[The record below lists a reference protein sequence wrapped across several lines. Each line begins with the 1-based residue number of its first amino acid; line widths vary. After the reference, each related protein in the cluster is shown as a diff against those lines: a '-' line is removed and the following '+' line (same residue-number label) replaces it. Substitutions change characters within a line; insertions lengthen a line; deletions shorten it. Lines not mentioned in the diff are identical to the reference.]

1 MVKIL
6 TEHRDYLAPNFDLT
20 TIPKF
25 DEVQQNPLLVWPQN
39 EPTIGES
46 MYFHAQ
52 CRGNF
57 VWASRPQY
65 HPELVI
71 MAAHLARGYHTT
83 LYQIIATFLADAWD
97 NHPAEVNWQPTH
109 VLDFSQAKA
118 ALITVRELMH
128 RLMFETRIENFFC
141 HYNWG
146 EPIVLVQAIS
156 WQLIVN
162 GRVHLD
168 LPQAPDYLDQLATD
182 KKWQIERA
190 KKAEQ
195 IRQLQQRRGGEPVIK
210 IHWIETAEQ
219 FKEMFKEDADL
230 EKFPTKP
237 KPTKKLRP
245 MKARSLHYCENA
257 YDPGYVRKWG
267 DVEYKQVGGKAILK
281 QSNTDGLQGKSGF
294 YEDD

>member
-1 MVKIL
+1 MVKIPIEHHNYL
-6 TEHRDYLAPNFDLT
+6 TPNFDLT
-20 TIPKF
+20 TIPDF

-97 NHPAEVNWQPTH
+97 NHPAEVNWHPTH
-109 VLDFSQAKA
+109 ALDFSQAKA

-128 RLMFETRIENFFC
+128 RLMFETRIENFFGD
-141 HYNWG
+141 YNWG

-195 IRQLQQRRGGEPVIK
+195 IRQLQQRRGGEPLIK

-219 FKEMFKEDADL
+219 FKEAFKEDADL
-230 EKFPTKP
+230 NKFPTRP
-237 KPTKKLRP
+237 KPTKELPP
-245 MKARSLHYCENA
+245 MKARTLHYCENG
-257 YDPGYVRKWG
+257 YDPGYVREWDG
-267 DVEYKQVGGKAILK
+267 IIYKEVGGKPIPKEAK
-281 QSNTDGLQGKSGF
+281 
-294 YEDD
+294 